1 MTRTSTP
8 VKPGQ
13 RDSIAGQSVVEF
25 AMVIPMIMLLIL
37 GALDLGRAV
46 YTYNTLAQAA
56 REGNRVAI
64 VNQVATDV
72 RSRAIASAASLGLTS
87 SNVDVCFK
95 TSATSQR
102 SCASPATDNCPQA
115 TRSIGCLAI
124 VTARLSYQPMT
135 PVVGLIWST
144 ISLSSTS
151 ISPIEHVC
159 PTIGS
164 TCQ

>member
-1 MTRTSTP
+1 MNVRRPS
-8 VKPGQ
+8 GR
-13 RDSIAGQSVVEF
+13 RDPAAGQSVVEF

-64 VNQVATDV
+64 VNQATTDV
-72 RSRAIASAASLGLTS
+72 RSRAIASAASLGLSS

-102 SCASPATDNCPQA
+102 NCASPSTDDCPQPS
-115 TRSIGCLAI
+115 RSIGCLAI
-124 VTARLSYQPMT
+124 VTARVTYQPMT

-151 ISPIEHVC
+151 IGPIEHVC
-159 PTIGS
+159 PVTGS